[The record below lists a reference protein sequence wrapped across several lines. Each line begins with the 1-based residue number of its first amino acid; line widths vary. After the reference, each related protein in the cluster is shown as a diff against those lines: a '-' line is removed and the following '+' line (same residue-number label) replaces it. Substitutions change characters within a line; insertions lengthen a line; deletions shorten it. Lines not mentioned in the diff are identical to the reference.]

1 MMPNGRAA
9 QFGATLAIRH
19 EFSGNAPSM
28 TAAFDGAPGIPL
40 AITGVGRART
50 AALTGAEIRWDLTAA
65 TSFKASYEGAFAPGL
80 DRHTLRGTVRS
91 EF

>member
-1 MMPNGRAA
+1 VRCQDEDLGKPIA
-9 QFGATLAIRH
+9 
-19 EFSGNAPSM
+19 
-28 TAAFDGAPGIPL
+28 
-40 AITGVGRART
+40 